1 LKSILLPSLCAWI
14 LATFGASPC
23 AAAPASLSV
32 GYTNTSSFT
41 GLFIAKDRGL
51 FAKHGLDVTLVLI
64 ALNSTIP
71 SALVGGSIQ
80 IGGTTPPVFLRAQ
93 AGGLDVVVV
102 AGGAVNDVRNK
113 VGAGVLGRVGA
124 DIKTAKDFEGRRVG
138 VPGLGAYMDVLF
150 RRWLK
155 EHGADDKKVRFVEV
169 PLAQSLDI
177 LRSGNVDAMLVGE
190 PFYSR
195 VLHANA
201 GYLIAPYL
209 TEMPDGLFAVYFSST
224 RDWATTHAAE
234 IRAFRDALSEA
245 NAFASEQPE
254 AAREIVARATHLPAD
269 VVATMVLPTLRLTV
283 PTDDLHYWA
292 DTLVAQGMIRQLP
305 NAELLVMRP

>member
-1 LKSILLPSLCAWI
+1 MRAEALTP
-14 LATFGASPC
+14 
-23 AAAPASLSV
+23 LSV

-41 GLFIAKDRGL
+41 GLFIARDRGL
-51 FAKHGLDVTLVLI
+51 FAQHGLDVNLVLI

-71 SALVGGSIQ
+71 AALIGGSIQ

-113 VGAGVLGRVGA
+113 TGAGVVARIGA
-124 DIKTAKDFEGRRVG
+124 GIATAKDFEGRRVG

-155 EHGADDKKVRFVEV
+155 EHGADDAKVRFVEV
-169 PLAQSLDI
+169 PLAQSADI

-195 VLHANA
+195 VIGTHA
-201 GYLIAPYL
+201 GYLVAPFF
-209 TEMPDGLFAVYFSST
+209 TEMPDGLFAIYFTSA
-224 RDWATTHAAE
+224 RPWAAAHRKE
-234 IRAFRDALSEA
+234 LAAFREALRDA
-245 NAFASEQPE
+245 NAVLVGHPE

-269 VVATMVLPTLRLTV
+269 VVTNMVLPTLKLEV
-283 PTDDLHYWA
+283 PPGDVRYWA
-292 DTLVAQGMIRQLP
+292 QTLAAQGMIHSIPEPAAVLMQP
-305 NAELLVMRP
+305 